1 MKKTNA
7 MRILDSKK
15 IDYEIISYE
24 VDDNI
29 DGKSV
34 AKKLNL
40 EEDVIFKTLVTIGHD
55 KNYYV
60 FIIPVTGELDLK
72 AAAKSVGVK
81 KVEMI
86 HVKDIKNIT
95 GYIRGG
101 CSPIGM
107 KKLFNTVID
116 ESANIHDKIYVSGG
130 KLGTQI
136 KISPNDLING
146 MNADIYNLTY

>member
-15 IDYEIISYE
+15 IDYEITGYE
-24 VDDNI
+24 VDENI

-34 AKKLNL
+34 AKKLNVG
-40 EEDVIFKTLVTIGHD
+40 EEIIFKTLVTIGQD

-60 FIIPVTGELDLK
+60 FVIPVNGELNLK

-81 KVEMI
+81 KLEMT
-86 HVKDIKNIT
+86 HVKDLKNIT

-107 KKLFNTVID
+107 KKLFETVID
-116 ESANIHDKIYVSGG
+116 ESCNLHEKIYVSGG
-130 KLGTQI
+130 KLGAQI
-136 KISPNDLING
+136 KISPKDLIDVV
-146 MNADIYNLTY
+146 NADIYSLTV